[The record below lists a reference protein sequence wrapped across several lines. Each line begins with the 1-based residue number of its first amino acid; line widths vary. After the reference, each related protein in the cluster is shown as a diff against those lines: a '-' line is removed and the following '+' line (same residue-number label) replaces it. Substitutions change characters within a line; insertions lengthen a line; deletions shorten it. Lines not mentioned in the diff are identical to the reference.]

1 MDGYR
6 AFRPEH
12 MCYALAASNAT
23 PGGATFISAMGGGD
37 QTLLMD
43 GATLTGRAFLG
54 FGMTSDAAVANAAVP
69 VPGGNF
75 TAALPLAAG
84 TVQTFTF
91 TGQGFF
97 VAARTAGGA
106 GTIYLALGDGV

>member
-1 MDGYR
+1 MDGFR

-23 PGGATFISAMGGGD
+23 PGGATLIAALGGGD
-37 QTLLMD
+37 QTLLFDLTGM
-43 GATLTGRAFLG
+43 TGRAFVG
-54 FGMTSDAAVANAAVP
+54 FGMTSDVAVANANAP
-69 VPGGNF
+69 VPGGNL

-84 TVQTFTF
+84 TVQTITVS
-91 TGQGFF
+91 GQPFF
-97 VAARTAGGA
+97 IAARTNGGA